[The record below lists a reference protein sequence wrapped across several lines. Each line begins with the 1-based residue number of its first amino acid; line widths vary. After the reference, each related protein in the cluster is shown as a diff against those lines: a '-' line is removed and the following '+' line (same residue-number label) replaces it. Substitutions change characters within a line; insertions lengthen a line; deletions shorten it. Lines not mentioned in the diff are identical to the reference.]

1 MIQQDISI
9 ELLQAIN
16 ESPYSQ
22 IDYDYLLAHNP
33 AQIRIEEQQLADIE
47 EPLAIPEGLVV
58 ENLEIPSRELHR
70 TIRLRT
76 YRPLGQSN
84 LPVLMYFHG
93 GAFIYGT
100 PEQYDFIFYP
110 MAVALNISIVSV
122 DYRLAPEHPFP
133 AALEDAYDALLWV
146 AQEAGQLGGN
156 KENISIGGS
165 SAGGTI
171 AASLAHLA
179 RDKKEV
185 VLQHQYLLYPPMDHR
200 LLTPS
205 MQTLAD
211 APMQTKAAAAFMW
224 KYYLAHHHETPPLYA
239 VPYLQSN
246 FKNLPPTTLIVA
258 EFDPL
263 KDEAKQYVDQL
274 KEAQVPTTFFEVK
287 GATHVFDFF
296 PTVMARN
303 FWQEQLT
310 YLKTIFIR

>member
-1 MIQQDISI
+1 MIQQDIPI

-58 ENLEIPSRELHR
+58 ENLEIPSRELYR

-224 KYYLAHHHETPPLYA
+224 KYYLAHHHGTPPLYA

>member
-16 ESPYSQ
+16 ESPYNQ

-33 AQIRIEEQQLADIE
+33 AQIRIEEQQLADTE

-58 ENLEIPSRELHR
+58 ENLEIPSRELNR

-156 KENISIGGS
+156 KESISIGGS

-179 RDKKEV
+179 RDKQEV

-205 MQTLAD
+205 MQTLAN
-211 APMQTKAAAAFMW
+211 APMQTKAAASFMW
-224 KYYLAHHHETPPLYA
+224 KYYLAPHHETPPLYA

-263 KDEAKQYVDQL
+263 KDEAKQYVDKL
-274 KEAQVPTTFFEVK
+274 KEAQVPTTLFEVK

-296 PTVMARN
+296 PTAMARD

>member
-179 RDKKEV
+179 RDKQEV

-211 APMQTKAAAAFMW
+211 APMQTKAAASFMW
-224 KYYLAHHHETPPLYA
+224 KYYLAHHHEAPLPYA

-263 KDEAKQYVDQL
+263 KDEAKQYVDKL

-296 PTVMARN
+296 PTAMAHD

>member
-9 ELLQAIN
+9 ELQQAIN
-16 ESPYSQ
+16 ESPYNQ

-33 AQIRIEEQQLADIE
+33 AQIRIEEQQLADTE

-110 MAVALNISIVSV
+110 MAIALNISIVSV

-146 AQEAGQLGGN
+146 AQEADQLGGN
-156 KENISIGGS
+156 KENISISGS

-171 AASLAHLA
+171 AASLAHMA
-179 RDKKEV
+179 RDKQEV
-185 VLQHQYLLYPPMDHR
+185 ILQHQYLLYPPMDHR

-224 KYYLAHHHETPPLYA
+224 KYYLAPHHETPLPYA

-246 FKNLPPTTLIVA
+246 FADLPPTTLIVA

-263 KDEAKQYVDQL
+263 KDEAKQYVDKL

-296 PTVMARN
+296 PTVMARD

>member
-9 ELLQAIN
+9 ELLQAIH
-16 ESPYSQ
+16 ESPYNQ

-33 AQIRIEEQQLADIE
+33 AQIRIEEQQLADQE

-58 ENLEIPSRELHR
+58 ENLEIPSREVNR
-70 TIRLRT
+70 TIGLRT
-76 YRPLGQSN
+76 YRPQGQSN
-84 LPVLMYFHG
+84 LPVLLYFHG

-110 MAVALNISIVSV
+110 LALALNISIVSV

-133 AALEDAYDALLWV
+133 AALEDAYDALLWL
-146 AQEAGQLGGN
+146 AREADQLGGN

-179 RDKKEV
+179 RDKQEV
-185 VLQHQYLLYPPMDHR
+185 VLRHQYLLYPPMDHR

-205 MQTLAD
+205 IQTLAH
-211 APMQTKAAAAFMW
+211 APMQTKAAATFMW
-224 KYYLAHHHETPPLYA
+224 KYYLATHHEAPPPYA

-246 FKNLPPTTLIVA
+246 FTDLPPTTLVVA

-263 KDEAKQYVDQL
+263 KDEAKHYADKL
-274 KEAQVPTTFFEVK
+274 KDAQVPTAFFEVK

-296 PTVMARN
+296 PTAMARD
-303 FWQEQLT
+303 FWQQQIT
-310 YLKTIFIR
+310 YLQTIFIQ

>member
-33 AQIRIEEQQLADIE
+33 AQIRIEEQQLADTE
-47 EPLAIPEGLVV
+47 EPLAIPEDLVV

-146 AQEAGQLGGN
+146 AQEADQLGGN

-179 RDKKEV
+179 RDKQEV

-205 MQTLAD
+205 MLALAD
-211 APMQTKAAAAFMW
+211 APMQTKAAASFMW
-224 KYYLAHHHETPPLYA
+224 KYYLATHHETPLPYA

-246 FKNLPPTTLIVA
+246 FADLPPTTLIVA

-263 KDEAKQYVDQL
+263 KDEAKQYVDKL

-296 PTVMARN
+296 PTTMARD